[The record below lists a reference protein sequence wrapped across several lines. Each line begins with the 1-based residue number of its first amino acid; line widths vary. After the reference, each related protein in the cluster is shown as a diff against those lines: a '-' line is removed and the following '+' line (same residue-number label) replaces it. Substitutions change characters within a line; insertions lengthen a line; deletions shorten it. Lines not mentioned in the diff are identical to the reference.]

1 VIFDFF
7 GACPLRLRFG
17 VGLFTGRDVSCHVCT
32 PQAMPVAG
40 FPLLSL
46 TQKQGKEVRL
56 TLLMWCVFLDNLR
69 IDARAGAS
77 PPPSQKHAYTIRK
90 KCFLPHF
97 HSGAGGRAS
106 PTPPQKNT
114 SFALGMRRVRSRG
127 VACNVSEAIA

>member
-1 VIFDFF
+1 MKLAEALVLRADYQKKNSLGVFDN
-7 GACPLRLRFG
+7 
-17 VGLFTGRDVSCHVCT
+17 VLFLND
-32 PQAMPVAG
+32 
-40 FPLLSL
+40 
-46 TQKQGKEVRL
+46 
-56 TLLMWCVFLDNLR
+56 LR